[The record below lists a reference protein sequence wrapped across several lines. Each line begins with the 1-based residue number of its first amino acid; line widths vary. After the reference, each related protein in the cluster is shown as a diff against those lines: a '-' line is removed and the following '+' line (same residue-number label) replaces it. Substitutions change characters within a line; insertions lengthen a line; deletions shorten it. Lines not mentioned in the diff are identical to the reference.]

1 MNKKLFSILFTLF
14 LAGILSVSCS
24 NADKTGSNTENN
36 TNTDNDVDN
45 TSYVGTWY
53 GKNQNNYQVTMVI
66 DANGGIVIEDIEN
79 QGAKFNKNIAGS
91 GNSYT
96 VTYTSVEVDFTIKV
110 VIEFDS
116 DSAGTVTISESG
128 TDDKIIDVTKQK

>member
-45 TSYVGTWY
+45 T
-53 GKNQNNYQVTMVI
+53 
-66 DANGGIVIEDIEN
+66 
-79 QGAKFNKNIAGS
+79 
-91 GNSYT
+91 
-96 VTYTSVEVDFTIKV
+96 
-110 VIEFDS
+110 
-116 DSAGTVTISESG
+116 
-128 TDDKIIDVTKQK
+128 

>member
-66 DANGGIVIEDIEN
+66 DANGDISYSGEQYSLKTKTIEVNE
-79 QGAKFNKNIAGS
+79 
-91 GNSYT
+91 
-96 VTYTSVEVDFTIKV
+96 
-110 VIEFDS
+110 
-116 DSAGTVTISESG
+116 
-128 TDDKIIDVTKQK
+128 

>member
-1 MNKKLFSILFTLF
+1 
-14 LAGILSVSCS
+14 
-24 NADKTGSNTENN
+24 
-36 TNTDNDVDN
+36 
-45 TSYVGTWY
+45 
-53 GKNQNNYQVTMVI
+53 MVI
-66 DANGGIVIEDIEN
+66 DDNGGIVIEDIEN

-96 VTYTSVEVDFTIKV
+96 VTYTNTEANLTIKV